1 VGFLLIMFRWV
12 HLGNVCGVFVDY
24 VQMGTFGN
32 CILLIMFGWVH
43 LEIVCFVDC
52 SNGYIRKYFQGGRQF
67 TEKLI
72 TELCLG
78 ELNNCRHLWRR

>member
-1 VGFLLIMFRWV
+1 MGFLLIMFRWV
-12 HLGNVCGVFVDY
+12 HLEIVCFVDY
-24 VQMGTFGN
+24 VWMGT
-32 CILLIMFGWVH
+32 

-52 SNGYIRKYFQGGRQF
+52 SNGYMWKYFQGGRQF